1 METQMK
7 SSGSERTK
15 SERRDGAGLG
25 EAVEAMF
32 GPAPGTLKG
41 PARNSSQWRM
51 EESPCRLPAAL
62 PLLGII
68 KAAVPHNSL
77 GRWAP
82 QTAEAFLVPYIMV
95 GCPTRHPF

>member
-7 SSGSERTK
+7 NFGSERMK
-15 SERRDGAGLG
+15 SERKGGAGLD

-41 PARNSSQWRM
+41 PARNSSLWRM
-51 EESPCRLPAAL
+51 EESPCRLPAEL

-68 KAAVPHNSL
+68 KVAVPHNSL
-77 GRWAP
+77 GSWAP
-82 QTAEAFLVPYIMV
+82 QMAEAFLVPYIMV
-95 GCPTRHPF
+95 GCLTRHPF